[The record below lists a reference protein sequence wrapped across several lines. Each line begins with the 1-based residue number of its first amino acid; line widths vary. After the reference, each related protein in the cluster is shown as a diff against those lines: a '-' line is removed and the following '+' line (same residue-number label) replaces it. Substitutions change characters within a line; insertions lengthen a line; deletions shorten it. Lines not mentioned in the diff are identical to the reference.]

1 MPFTNKNV
9 IWGFICW
16 CNNISAAKVW
26 QMLCNFLV
34 SEPLSILFSKYEH
47 FQKYIKE
54 SNISI
59 NDYAPCLPLG
69 HCWALWKQL
78 HGNICFY
85 MHCGKLLNAFNQIY
99 LSLKNI
105 ENVLWNA
112 LIYVVIVMKK
122 WGIKLPHQNIFT

>member
-1 MPFTNKNV
+1 
-9 IWGFICW
+9 
-16 CNNISAAKVW
+16 
-26 QMLCNFLV
+26 
-34 SEPLSILFSKYEH
+34 
-47 FQKYIKE
+47 
-54 SNISI
+54 
-59 NDYAPCLPLG
+59 
-69 HCWALWKQL
+69 
-78 HGNICFY
+78 